1 MGINHMSINKNFSA
15 GIFCAALVAV
25 ACAPR
30 QRMGMVVDPNTGL
43 QYGSIIE
50 KNIVIDASQ
59 FENKKIKVR
68 TRNTSGDQAFDLH
81 TFIGKL
87 KYSYESKGYIVTDGN
102 DYGMLIDVN
111 VTYSGQASQNMSSQ
125 FGFLGASAGGLGGAS
140 RSNNQFLAATTGIIA
155 GATLGS
161 IVGSYVTEDTYIIV
175 ANVSLGIVE
184 PKQGKKE
191 TTIVFSSSKKTTK
204 KENSGFKSFRQ
215 RISTGISVFAGGR
228 NTPQSEITEGVRQRF
243 TRIISDVI

>member
-1 MGINHMSINKNFSA
+1 MSISKVIFV
-15 GIFCAALVAV
+15 GIIYAV
-25 ACAPR
+25 LTTGACAPQ

-50 KNIVIDASQ
+50 KNIVIDSSQ
-59 FENKKIKVR
+59 FENNKIKVR

-81 TFIGKL
+81 TFIGQL
-87 KYSYESKGYIVTDGN
+87 KSSYESKGYVVTEGN

-125 FGFLGASAGGLGGAS
+125 FGFLGAAAGGLGGAA
-140 RSNNQFLAATTGIIA
+140 RSNNQLLAATTGIIA

-161 IVGSYVTEDTYIIV
+161 IIGSYVTEDTYIIV

-191 TTIVFSSSKKTTK
+191 TTIVFSSSKKKTK
-204 KENSGFKSFRQ
+204 KEDTGFKSFRQ